1 MGALWEGPGSAKV
14 RQGSIF
20 DGKTGLILRFSFFA
34 LNDFWKS
41 PRGSRER
48 AAEQQ
53 EFQRGAQGGAPSS
66 LWGPKGGFPAK
77 RGPLRRARSAGPAE
91 RGGPGGGGG
100 GFASRRRRNRLL
112 PKDAQYP
119 LGTADLKWLPPHS
132 ADPLPEFQ
140 FRDCGFVVS
149 GTGFQNFR
157 LRSVGISIFPALELP
172 DFKISSF
179 GASRFQYFRFRIA
192 RPL

>member
-1 MGALWEGPGSAKV
+1 MLERPGGVFGDSLV
-14 RQGSIF
+14 VLGGGSVV
-20 DGKTGLILRFSFFA
+20 S
-34 LNDFWKS
+34 
-41 PRGSRER
+41 
-48 AAEQQ
+48 
-53 EFQRGAQGGAPSS
+53 GAPLGFTGEGSG
-66 LWGPKGGFPAK
+66 LAGGVRPRSPDDAE
-77 RGPLRRARSAGPAE
+77 RRRTTPDDAGVGPAE

-100 GFASRRRRNRLL
+100 GYASRGRRNRLL

-179 GASRFQYFRFRIA
+179 GASRFQYFRLRSSSGASKSRIVNGN
-192 RPL
+192 